1 MSKVTNIDD
10 VRIGRI
16 LKREREIRCITQV
29 KFAEVI
35 GCKQA
40 ILSLYESGS
49 RTIPNDRVPA
59 IAAALELD
67 QRLINPKAA

>member
-16 LKREREIRCITQV
+16 LKRERELRCLTQT
-29 KFAEVI
+29 KFAEAI

-40 ILSLYESGS
+40 ILSLYESGA
-49 RTIPNDRVPA
+49 RTIPGDRVPF
-59 IAAALELD
+59 IAAVLELD